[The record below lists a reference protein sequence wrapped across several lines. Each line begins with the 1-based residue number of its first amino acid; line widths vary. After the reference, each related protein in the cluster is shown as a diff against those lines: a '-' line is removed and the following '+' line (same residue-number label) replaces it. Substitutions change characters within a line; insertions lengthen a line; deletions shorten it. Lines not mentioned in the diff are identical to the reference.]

1 LRVFQRRRGA
11 AGPGWFA
18 DRIAG
23 MPRRPAEPAAD
34 DRTPQAR
41 LSEAA
46 LHGVVGYQLAQASI
60 VTTQVF
66 DAAVGRA
73 SHVRPVEYTMLALI
87 HANPGVTARQL
98 ARGLAVTPPNI
109 AVWIERLQSRGLVLR
124 SRSETDARLQHI
136 RVSAAG
142 AKLVREATKRLL
154 EGEAAALASLSAAER
169 AMLVELL
176 HKVALARKRASTN

>member
-1 LRVFQRRRGA
+1 
-11 AGPGWFA
+11 
-18 DRIAG
+18 
-23 MPRRPAEPAAD
+23 MPRRPAQTTAA

-41 LSEAA
+41 LTEGG
-46 LHGVVGYQLAQASI
+46 LHGVIGYQLAQASI

-66 DAAVGRA
+66 NGAVGTKSRL
-73 SHVRPVEYTMLALI
+73 RPVEYTMLALI
-87 HANPGVTARQL
+87 HANPDVTARQL

-142 AKLVREATKRLL
+142 AKLAREATKRLQ

-176 HKVALARKRASTN
+176 HKLALARKRVAPHAGASS

>member
-1 LRVFQRRRGA
+1 MKRT
-11 AGPGWFA
+11 
-18 DRIAG
+18 DRIAT
-23 MPRRPAEPAAD
+23 MPRRPAQTAAD

-41 LSEAA
+41 LTEAD
-46 LHGVVGYQLAQASI
+46 LHGVIGYQLAQASI

-66 DAAVGRA
+66 DGAVGTKSRL
-73 SHVRPVEYTMLALI
+73 RPVEYTMLALI
-87 HANPGVTARQL
+87 HANPDVTARQL

-136 RVSAAG
+136 RVSTAG
-142 AKLVREATKRLL
+142 AKLVREATKRLQA
-154 EGEAAALASLSAAER
+154 GEAAALSSLSAAER

-176 HKVALARKRASTN
+176 HKLAIARKRVSPNAGEPS

>member
-1 LRVFQRRRGA
+1 LQRWRGA
-11 AGPGWFA
+11 NRSIMFA
-18 DRIAG
+18 DRIAD
-23 MPRRPAEPAAD
+23 MPRRPAELAAD

-41 LSEAA
+41 LTEAG
-46 LHGVVGYQLAQASI
+46 LRGVIGYQLAQASI

-66 DAAVGRA
+66 DGVVGGT
-73 SHVRPVEYTMLALI
+73 SGLRPVEYTMLALI
-87 HANPGVTARQL
+87 HANPDVTARQL

-124 SRSETDARLQHI
+124 SRSQTDARLQHI

-154 EGEAAALASLSAAER
+154 AGEAAALAALSSAER

-176 HKVALARKRASTN
+176 HKVARARKRTSTN

>member
-1 LRVFQRRRGA
+1 
-11 AGPGWFA
+11 
-18 DRIAG
+18 
-23 MPRRPAEPAAD
+23 MPRRPAELAAD

-41 LSEAA
+41 LTEAG

-66 DAAVGRA
+66 DGVVGGA
-73 SHVRPVEYTMLALI
+73 SKLRPVEYTMLALI
-87 HANPGVTARQL
+87 HANPDVTARQL

-154 EGEAAALASLSAAER
+154 AGEAAALTSLSGAER

-176 HKVALARKRASTN
+176 HKVALARKRASTNRGEAH

>member
-1 LRVFQRRRGA
+1 
-11 AGPGWFA
+11 
-18 DRIAG
+18 
-23 MPRRPAEPAAD
+23 MPRRPAPTAAD

-41 LSEAA
+41 LTEAD
-46 LHGVVGYQLAQASI
+46 LHGVIGYQLAQASI

-66 DAAVGRA
+66 NSAVGTKSRL
-73 SHVRPVEYTMLALI
+73 RPVEYTMLALI
-87 HANPGVTARQL
+87 HANPDVTARQL

-142 AKLVREATKRLL
+142 AKLVREATQRLQ

-169 AMLVELL
+169 AMLAELL
-176 HKVALARKRASTN
+176 HKVAIARKRVAPHSGEPT

>member
-1 LRVFQRRRGA
+1 
-11 AGPGWFA
+11 
-18 DRIAG
+18 
-23 MPRRPAEPAAD
+23 MPRRPANAATD

-41 LSEAA
+41 LTEAG
-46 LHGVVGYQLAQASI
+46 LHGVIGYQLAQASI

-66 DAAVGRA
+66 DGAVGTKSR
-73 SHVRPVEYTMLALI
+73 VRPVEYTMLALI
-87 HANPGVTARQL
+87 QANPDVTARQL

-142 AKLVREATKRLL
+142 AKLVREATKRLQD
-154 EGEAAALASLSAAER
+154 GEAAALAALSVAER

-176 HKVALARKRASTN
+176 HKVALARKRVVPN

>member
-1 LRVFQRRRGA
+1 
-11 AGPGWFA
+11 
-18 DRIAG
+18 
-23 MPRRPAEPAAD
+23 MPRRPTEADD
-34 DRTPQAR
+34 DRTPVAR
-41 LSEAA
+41 LTEAG
-46 LHGVVGYQLAQASI
+46 LHGVIGYQLAQASI

-66 DAAVGRA
+66 DSAVGTKSRL
-73 SHVRPVEYTMLALI
+73 RPVEYTMLALI
-87 HANPGVTARQL
+87 HANPDVTARQL

-142 AKLVREATKRLL
+142 AKLVREATKRLQ
-154 EGEAAALASLSAAER
+154 EGEAAMLAALSAAER

-176 HKVALARKRASTN
+176 HKAALTRKRALPN

>member
-1 LRVFQRRRGA
+1 
-11 AGPGWFA
+11 
-18 DRIAG
+18 
-23 MPRRPAEPAAD
+23 MPRAPSPTAE

-41 LSEAA
+41 LAESE

-66 DAAVGRA
+66 DAEVGTEFKL
-73 SHVRPVEYTMLALI
+73 RPVEYTVLALI

-109 AVWIERLQSRGLVLR
+109 AVWLDRLESRGLVQR
-124 SRSETDARLQHI
+124 SRSQTDARVQHL
-136 RVSAAG
+136 VATSAG
-142 AKLVREATKRLL
+142 ATLAKRTTRRLL
-154 EGEAAALASLSAAER
+154 EAEQAALAALSTAER

-176 HKVALARKRASTN
+176 HKVALTRKRGNSS